1 MTNSK
6 IIDIGFSYDT
16 HRVRKHKKKHCT
28 LSTFITINRS
38 RKILKTVLLI
48 FRYRYENMNPQIFT
62 AKSTTVASKVQP
74 AVIDT
79 LTV

>member
-1 MTNSK
+1 MIHTGYEN
-6 IIDIGFSYDT
+6 I
-16 HRVRKHKKKHCT
+16 KKNIVHYPRLLQLT
-28 LSTFITINRS
+28 GQERYL
-38 RKILKTVLLI
+38 LKTVLLI